1 MTDVSQESHQITF
14 SDWASD
20 RQLISLGTNSGAR
33 TLPFQEWRKIK
44 ESFAPELIARAVGE
58 SPIPVE
64 RCIDPF
70 GGSGTTGLACQF
82 LGLHP
87 IMAEVNPYL
96 ADLMEAKLTSY
107 PSTDK
112 LRLDLD
118 TVIENVSRDVPV
130 TGQELFPNAP
140 RTFVEPGHNGRWIF
154 GSRVADR
161 IAAIRDAIYQL
172 DDPTRRLFRVLLGG
186 VLIDVSNVRVS
197 GKGRRYRRSWQN
209 KVVHPTQVEDLFC
222 EAVKRA
228 IEDIGQFTRRPVET
242 YELLRGDSRV
252 VLQGVEPCE
261 LAVFSPPYP
270 NSFDYTDVY
279 NVELWALGYLN
290 GPQSNS
296 ILRSAT
302 LSSHVQISRDF
313 ASPPDN
319 SATLIEVITKLEDK
333 RLDLWNPNIPSM
345 VGAYFSDL
353 LEVLDHIGRI
363 LVEGGSAW
371 MVVGDSRYAGVEIPV
386 ANVLEE
392 LACTRGWEILAKE
405 PFRMMPTSPQQ
416 GGEKTLAE
424 QLLVFR
430 KTA

>member
-1 MTDVSQESHQITF
+1 
-14 SDWASD
+14 
-20 RQLISLGTNSGAR
+20 
-33 TLPFQEWRKIK
+33 
-44 ESFAPELIARAVGE
+44 
-58 SPIPVE
+58 
-64 RCIDPF
+64 
-70 GGSGTTGLACQF
+70 
-82 LGLHP
+82 
-87 IMAEVNPYL
+87 MAEVNPYL

-107 PSTDK
+107 SSTHE
-112 LRLDLD
+112 LRQNLQ
-118 TVIENVSRDVPV
+118 TVIEKVSRHVP
-130 TGQELFPNAP
+130 TSGQELFPNAP
-140 RTFVEPGHNGRWIF
+140 RTFIEPGYDGRWIF
-154 GSRVADR
+154 GSQVAER
-161 IAAIRDAIYQL
+161 IAAIRDAIDQL
-172 DDPTRRLFRVLLGG
+172 DEPTRRLFRVLLGG

-209 KVVHPTQVEDLFC
+209 QVVNPAQVERLFS
-222 EAVKRA
+222 ERVKRA
-228 IEDIGQFTRRPVET
+228 IEDIGQFARRPVET
-242 YELLRGDSRV
+242 YEILRGDSRV
-252 VLQGVEPCE
+252 VLQGVEPCQ

-302 LSSHVQISRDF
+302 LSSHVQISREF
-313 ASPPDN
+313 ARPPNN
-319 SATLIEVITKLEDK
+319 SATLVEVIGKLEDK

-353 LEVLDHIGRI
+353 LEVLDHIRRI

-392 LACTRGWEILAKE
+392 LAGSQGWEILAKE
-405 PFRMMPTSPQQ
+405 PFRMMRTSPQQ
-416 GGEKTLAE
+416 GGDRTLAE
-424 QLLVFR
+424 QLLVVR